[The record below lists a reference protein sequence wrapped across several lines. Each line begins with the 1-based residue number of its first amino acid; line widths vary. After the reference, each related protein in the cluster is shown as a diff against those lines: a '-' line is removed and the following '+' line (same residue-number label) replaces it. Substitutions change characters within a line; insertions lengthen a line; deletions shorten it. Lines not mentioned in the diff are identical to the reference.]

1 VQTQRVYEGFGLF
14 EVFFQTSINSL
25 LYIYIYCNAHIY
37 IYILLTLKQIVV
49 RSHAVDAEAPQAA
62 RPSEQGAALR
72 ATDVAS
78 DRMCH
83 DVTESGKVGKTWVS
97 YGVF

>member
-1 VQTQRVYEGFGLF
+1 M
-14 EVFFQTSINSL
+14 
-25 LYIYIYCNAHIY
+25 H

-83 DVTESGKVGKTWVS
+83 DVTESGKVGKTWVL
-97 YGVF
+97 YGVFFWWFGSFLIFPNSWDDDPIWLIFFRAVETIN

>member
-1 VQTQRVYEGFGLF
+1 MRVLDYLK
-14 EVFFQTSINSL
+14 FFFKHLSIV
-25 LYIYIYCNAHIY
+25 IYIYCNAHIY

-83 DVTESGKVGKTWVS
+83 DVTESGKVGKTWVL
-97 YGVF
+97 YGVFFGGLDHF

>member
-1 VQTQRVYEGFGLF
+1 M
-14 EVFFQTSINSL
+14 
-25 LYIYIYCNAHIY
+25 
-37 IYILLTLKQIVV
+37 LTLKQIVV

-83 DVTESGKVGKTWVS
+83 DVTESGKVGKTWVL
-97 YGVF
+97 YGVFFGGLDHF

>member
-1 VQTQRVYEGFGLF
+1 MQTQRVYEGFGLF

-25 LYIYIYCNAHIY
+25 LYIYCNAHIY